1 MKLITLCAVAAV
13 GVLGSMLCFSV
24 AAEEPEKKP
33 PEKAEPIRM
42 EKEKFTFVRIRY
54 GAGGRTVH
62 PSDFFGNS
70 PSGVRG
76 ARGSWRWRTDYP
88 DSDLNLTARVKEVL
102 KIEVDPD
109 GKVVE
114 LTDPELFRYPF
125 IYIVEPGD
133 LALTDA
139 EVTVLRRYLYGGGFL
154 MLDDFWGEDEWE
166 NMAAQLKRV
175 FPDREFVDVPR
186 THPIFHGV
194 FNIPNDLNL
203 QVPNVGT
210 GTASQYT
217 GITWER
223 EDAQEMHIRGIF
235 DNRKRLMVLATHNT
249 DNGDGWERE
258 EENKYYWEHFSEKKA
273 YPLGLNI
280 ISYVLKH

>member
-13 GVLGSMLCFSV
+13 GVLGSMLCFSL

-54 GAGGRTVH
+54 GTGGRTVH
-62 PSDFFGNS
+62 PSVGNS

-88 DSDLNLTARVKEVL
+88 DSDLNLTTRVKEVL

-109 GKVVE
+109 GKVLE

-139 EVTVLRRYLYGGGFL
+139 EVTVLRRYLYSGGFL

>member
-13 GVLGSMLCFSV
+13 GGLGSMLCFSL

-33 PEKAEPIRM
+33 AEKAEPIRM
-42 EKEKFTFVRIRY
+42 EKDKFTFVRVRY
-54 GAGGRTVH
+54 STGARAFH
-62 PSDFFGNS
+62 PSDS

-88 DSDLNLTARVKEVL
+88 DSDVNLTARVKEVL

-109 GKVVE
+109 GKVLA

-133 LALTDA
+133 LAFTDA
-139 EVTVLRRYLYGGGFL
+139 EVTALRRYLYSGGFL
-154 MLDDFWGEDEWE
+154 MLDDFWGEDEWN
-166 NMAAQLKRV
+166 NMAAQLARV
-175 FPDREFVDVPR
+175 FPDRKFVDMSR

-194 FNIPNDLNL
+194 FDISNDLNL
-203 QVPNVGT
+203 QVPNVAL
-210 GTASQYT
+210 GTASQYH

-223 EDAQEMHIRGIF
+223 EDAREMHIRGIF

-258 EENKYYWEHFSEKKA
+258 GENAYYFREFSEKRA

-280 ISYVLKH
+280 VSYVLKH

>member
-13 GVLGSMLCFSV
+13 GVLGSMLCFSL
-24 AAEEPEKKP
+24 AAEVPEKKP

-54 GAGGRTVH
+54 GTGGRTVH
-62 PSDFFGNS
+62 PSDS
-70 PSGVRG
+70 PSRARG

-133 LALTDA
+133 LALSDA

-210 GTASQYT
+210 GTASQYH

-223 EDAQEMHIRGIF
+223 EDAKETHIRGIF
-235 DNRKRLMVLATHNT
+235 DNRNRLMVLATHNT

-258 EENKYYWEHFSEKKA
+258 GEDKYYWENFSEKKA
-273 YPLGLNI
+273 YPLALNI